1 MKRSLVK
8 GGSGSKVDMQKVRLF
23 FEVGRWRFIVL
34 LAFATVGLLSAAA
47 GQDLLA
53 VAPELAKIEYQDARV
68 RVVRLHIPE
77 HASLPTHERPRR
89 VVVSLTA
96 NHVLLTRPDG
106 TTSVTRTEAGNIAWS
121 EPAVRSV
128 LNLGG
133 AVENIVVELK
143 QADAS
148 GKPAANPPAA
158 LPAGYL
164 SESRHRWALENQ
176 YVRVYDVRIPPGE
189 TTTFHRHAYDQVA
202 VFVSGG
208 LVSDQSDGQPWG
220 QPKTI
225 EPGGVSFAANAVKP
239 ITHRVRNDGKAEYHV
254 VLVQFLQ

>member
-1 MKRSLVK
+1 MLELGR
-8 GGSGSKVDMQKVRLF
+8 RR
-23 FEVGRWRFIVL
+23 FEVL
-34 LAFATVGLLSAAA
+34 LAFAMVGALSAAA
-47 GQDLLA
+47 GQDLVT
-53 VAPELAKIEYQDARV
+53 VAPEFAKVEYEDARV
-68 RVVRLHIPE
+68 RIVRLHIPE

-89 VVVSLTA
+89 VVISLTA
-96 NHVLLTRPDG
+96 NQVLLTRPDG
-106 TTSVTRTEAGNIAWS
+106 TTSVTRTEAGNTAWS
-121 EPAVRSV
+121 EPVVRSV
-128 LNLGG
+128 QNLGG

-143 QADAS
+143 QA
-148 GKPAANPPAA
+148 GHPGEPVANAPAA

-189 TTTFHRHAYDQVA
+189 TTSFHRHAYDQVA

-220 QPKTI
+220 PPKAI
-225 EPGGVSFAANAVKP
+225 EPGGVSFAGNAAKP

-254 VLVQFLQ
+254 VLVQFLE